1 MDCVEGHEA
10 ANPEFPLQPQTSSET
25 QKTLNAV
32 SGVWG
37 LASGFW
43 VLWKVQGLWGLGF
56 GRFGTFVSSG
66 IPRREVLE
74 CRVSS
79 GLGFRV

>member
-43 VLWKVQGLWGLGF
+43 VL
-56 GRFGTFVSSG
+56 GRFRAFGG
-66 IPRREVLE
+66 GVLVDLE
-74 CRVSS
+74 RS
-79 GLGFRV
+79 